1 MPSLVETADRQ
12 RFPLL
17 IRFIEWVA
25 HHTYRSLR
33 PADKD
38 VTGSSLSLLFMKEG
52 LAIEKVKQG
61 DDGQKVHQIAVRSEP
76 HQVDHREGRVLG
88 LRPEPLGGCYENADE
103 GM

>member
-1 MPSLVETADRQ
+1 
-12 RFPLL
+12 
-17 IRFIEWVA
+17 
-25 HHTYRSLR
+25 
-33 PADKD
+33 
-38 VTGSSLSLLFMKEG
+38 MKEG

-61 DDGQKVHQIAVRSEP
+61 DDGQKVHQIAVGSEP